1 MKDAID
7 PQLREQQAGFRKNRS
22 CTDQIR
28 TLRLVLEQSLEWNS
42 LLYIN
47 FMDYEKAFDSV
58 DRQTLWKLLTTLRN
72 TRQDSQYHQEL
83 V

>member
-72 TRQDSQYHQEL
+72 TR
-83 V
+83 

>member
-58 DRQTLWKLLTTLRN
+58 DRQALWKLLTTLRN
-72 TRQDSQYHQEL
+72 TR
-83 V
+83 